1 MNRVGR
7 KSWLTLALLSAYQPK
22 ERNEK
27 QTKLW
32 VDPFPFQE
40 LSICFSITVAAFLK
54 ALGN

>member
-1 MNRVGR
+1 MEIFGRMNRVGG

-32 VDPFPFQE
+32 IDPFLPFSF
-40 LSICFSITVAAFLK
+40 LS
-54 ALGN
+54 